1 MRGIS
6 KHFPGVVAN
15 QDVDFSARWGEVHA
29 LLGENGAGKSTLM
42 SILAGLYRPDAGE
55 IFVDG
60 RRVDLRSPGD
70 AIKCG
75 IGMVY
80 QHYKLVPSQTVAEN
94 LTLGLPKA
102 GFRLNSRAVADEA
115 RELSSRYGLHVEPD
129 RPVWQLSVG
138 EQQRVEILKALQR
151 GARVLVLD
159 EPTAVL
165 TPRESDDLMATLR
178 RLVEEGRTAI
188 FISHKL
194 HEVASVADRVTVLR
208 AGRVVG
214 AGLGVKDMSPRE
226 LTRLMMGEEVA
237 FEREPAPHATG
248 PERLRLDGVDA
259 QDDRGLEALRGI
271 TLSLAEGEI
280 LGIAGVAGN
289 GQREL
294 SQVIAGLRPC
304 TAGRIELD
312 GRDVTRAGA
321 REMATAGLAYIP
333 EDRMGEG
340 LAGNL
345 PLLDNALMRAYY
357 REPVAAGPFLRPK
370 AALDFSRGLLGRF
383 NMQIPVATPARTLS
397 GGQLQRFL
405 LAREMALRPRVVVA
419 VHPTRGLDVGA
430 TAAVHD
436 WLLGER

>member
-1 MRGIS
+1 
-6 KHFPGVVAN
+6 
-15 QDVDFSARWGEVHA
+15 
-29 LLGENGAGKSTLM
+29 
-42 SILAGLYRPDAGE
+42 
-55 IFVDG
+55 
-60 RRVDLRSPGD
+60 
-70 AIKCG
+70 
-75 IGMVY
+75 
-80 QHYKLVPSQTVAEN
+80 
-94 LTLGLPKA
+94 
-102 GFRLNSRAVADEA
+102 
-115 RELSSRYGLHVEPD
+115 
-129 RPVWQLSVG
+129 
-138 EQQRVEILKALQR
+138 
-151 GARVLVLD
+151 
-159 EPTAVL
+159 
-165 TPRESDDLMATLR
+165 
-178 RLVEEGRTAI
+178 
-188 FISHKL
+188 
-194 HEVASVADRVTVLR
+194 
-208 AGRVVG
+208 
-214 AGLGVKDMSPRE
+214 
-226 LTRLMMGEEVA
+226 
-237 FEREPAPHATG
+237 
-248 PERLRLDGVDA
+248 DA

-304 TAGRIELD
+304 TAGHIELD

-370 AALDFSRGLLGRF
+370 AALDFTRRLLGRF

-405 LAREMALRPRVVVA
+405 LAREMAVQPRVVVA

-436 WLLGER
+436 WLLGERDAGCAILLISEDLDEILRLSDRVAAMYEGQIREVLPAREATRERVGLLMAGVAA